1 MKPKGVSVFTRT
13 DFEAATHELINSSDV
28 NFGSVY
34 KTVFVSLFILVLGV
48 VTVWICG

>member
-1 MKPKGVSVFTRT
+1 MFTRT
-13 DFEAATHELINSSDV
+13 DFEAATHELIYTADV

-34 KTVFVSLFILVLGV
+34 KTGFVSLFILVLVV